1 MRARERRGRALP
13 ALHPRRVAL
22 QSAPLGE
29 GSEGHLAR
37 RSLRRA
43 AVRARSPVHFR
54 AQRLHRPAGRADDSG
69 RVKRPAL
76 LTQVLAVNA
85 LLIAATVLAATV
97 TVHLD
102 PNPVV
107 DRRRLGLLVV
117 AVLATVLV
125 NGCVLRRRFAPLEQL
140 IAAMESVDFSA
151 RRPAMAAPP
160 GEVQE
165 VARLRLAYDRMLE
178 RVEIERA
185 RTASAVLQAQESERA
200 RVARDLHDEANQALT
215 GVLLRLQASAEHAPA
230 DLRAELRETQGV
242 ATQAMEELLRLARVL
257 RPAALDD
264 LGLEA
269 ALRTLVAEFG
279 RRAVIDAA
287 LTVQPGAL
295 EALDEEA
302 QLVVYR
308 VVQEGLSNVARHSGA
323 RRVRVSAVGEDGRTV
338 VRVDDDGFAFD
349 ERPTT
354 RGLGLTGMRELAVL
368 AGGRVAVLSVPGEGT
383 MVELRLG
390 GGA

>member
-1 MRARERRGRALP
+1 
-13 ALHPRRVAL
+13 
-22 QSAPLGE
+22 
-29 GSEGHLAR
+29 
-37 RSLRRA
+37 
-43 AVRARSPVHFR
+43 
-54 AQRLHRPAGRADDSG
+54 
-69 RVKRPAL
+69 VKRPAL

-102 PNPVV
+102 PNAVA

-125 NGCVLRRRFAPLEQL
+125 NGLVLRRRFAPLEQL

-151 RRPAMAAPP
+151 RRGAVPAPA

-165 VARLRLAYDRMLE
+165 VARLRQAYDRMLE
-178 RVEIERA
+178 RLEIERT

-215 GVLLRLQASAEHAPA
+215 GVLLRLQATAEHAPPE
-230 DLRAELRETQGV
+230 LRAELRETQGV
-242 ATQAMEELLRLARVL
+242 ATQAMEELLRLAREL

-264 LGLEA
+264 LGLAA
-269 ALRTLVAEFG
+269 ALRTLVVEFG
-279 RRAVIDAA
+279 RRAGVDAVFTA
-287 LTVQPGAL
+287 YPGAL
-295 EALDEEA
+295 DGLDEDG

-323 RRVRVSAVGEDGRTV
+323 HRVRVSAVREDGAPV
-338 VRVDDDGFAFD
+338 VRVDDDGNGFD
-349 ERPTT
+349 GDTT
-354 RGLGLTGMRELAVL
+354 ERGLGLTGMRERAVL

-383 MVELRLG
+383 LVELVLPAN
-390 GGA
+390 GGAA

>member
-1 MRARERRGRALP
+1 MTRT
-13 ALHPRRVAL
+13 
-22 QSAPLGE
+22 
-29 GSEGHLAR
+29 
-37 RSLRRA
+37 
-43 AVRARSPVHFR
+43 
-54 AQRLHRPAGRADDSG
+54 
-69 RVKRPAL
+69 VKRPAL

-102 PNPVV
+102 PDAVA

-125 NGCVLRRRFAPLEQL
+125 NGFVLRRRFAPLEQL

-151 RRPAMAAPP
+151 RRTAMPALT

-165 VARLRLAYDRMLE
+165 VARLRQAYDRMLE
-178 RVEIERA
+178 RLEVERT

-215 GVLLRLQASAEHAPA
+215 GVLLRLQATAEHAPPQ
-230 DLRAELRETQGV
+230 LRAELRETQGV
-242 ATQAMEELLRLARVL
+242 ATQAMEELLRLAREL

-264 LGLEA
+264 LGLAA
-269 ALRTLVAEFG
+269 ALRTLVIEFG
-279 RRAVIDAA
+279 RRAGVDAA
-287 LTVQPGAL
+287 FTDEPGAL
-295 EALDEEA
+295 DALPEDG

-323 RRVRVSAVGEDGRTV
+323 RRVRVSSVREDGAVV
-338 VRVDDDGFAFD
+338 VRVDDDGCGFD
-349 ERPTT
+349 ERRTP
-354 RGLGLTGMRELAVL
+354 RGLGLTGMRERAVL

-390 GGA
+390 GGGAA

>member
-1 MRARERRGRALP
+1 MTSDA
-13 ALHPRRVAL
+13 
-22 QSAPLGE
+22 
-29 GSEGHLAR
+29 
-37 RSLRRA
+37 
-43 AVRARSPVHFR
+43 
-54 AQRLHRPAGRADDSG
+54 
-69 RVKRPAL
+69 VKRPAL

-102 PNPVV
+102 PDAVA

-125 NGCVLRRRFAPLEQL
+125 NGVVLRRRFAPLEQL

-151 RRPAMAAPP
+151 RRAAMPAPP

-165 VARLRLAYDRMLE
+165 VARLRQAYDRMLE
-178 RVEIERA
+178 RLEVERT

-215 GVLLRLQASAEHAPA
+215 GVLLRLQATAEQAPPE
-230 DLRAELRETQGV
+230 LRAELRETQGV
-242 ATQAMEELLRLARVL
+242 ATQAMEELLRLAREL

-264 LGLEA
+264 LGLAA

-279 RRAVIDAA
+279 RRAAVHAA
-287 LTVQPGAL
+287 LTAEPGAL
-295 EALDEEA
+295 EALDEDG
-302 QLVVYR
+302 QLVAYR

-323 RRVRVSAVGEDGRTV
+323 TRVRVSAVREEGATI
-338 VRVDDDGFAFD
+338 VRIDDDGCGFD
-349 ERPTT
+349 ERTT
-354 RGLGLTGMRELAVL
+354 ARGLGLTGMRERAVL

-383 MVELRLG
+383 MVELALG
-390 GGA
+390 GMA